1 MREDDSI
8 TVNVTTT
15 AIHHHAYE
23 SVDGTS
29 RIKCSKC
36 GDETTIEALLP
47 LGMLPVTAADIL
59 RGAPL
64 PGLARARHTDERTTT
79 LDGARGEKEA

>member
-1 MREDDSI
+1 MNDSI

-36 GDETTIEALLP
+36 GDETTIELLP
-47 LGMLPVTAADIL
+47 LALRYVTAADIL

-64 PGLARARHTDERTTT
+64 PGLARARHTDEGNAAP
-79 LDGARGEKEA
+79 DAGGGEKEA